1 MKLKLQF
8 ICFLIALCAINVFN
22 AFGQTNDRVFYTLDF
37 TKKNTSINSYTATW
51 NYPSDGINWTIYA
64 ASNYMGKWD
73 YVRTGGKGTTT
84 SKNISYYQSLSS
96 ILGRVSSVTITCI
109 KDYKSSFYM
118 DNIYLYVSSN
128 GKFEDDDIIDK
139 VSYNTFSNTAITFKP
154 TNGKVW
160 NNAYYKVEFVWHFL
174 KKVSGYDGLKVKS
187 VQFLKS
193 KDDIYYKIGD
203 TGYSTFYYSDR
214 AFLVPKGVE
223 AYTYKIVD
231 GKLEK
236 SKTYVNG
243 YTIPKDDAVVLK
255 AEPGSYWFDKFNT
268 SKVKDENNMLKGTDN
283 AELTEGGDIYY
294 KLSLNSKRE
303 DGSVGFYWG
312 AQDGG
317 AFTNGAHKA
326 YLALDSQQAE
336 AVKEFRLEVEV
347 TKIDGVHGDNQEDV
361 IGNGKKQAYN
371 ISGQRVDDNYKG
383 LVIIN
388 GKKVIRR

>member
-8 ICFLIALCAINVFN
+8 ICVLIALCAINVFN
-22 AFGQTNDRVFYTLDF
+22 SFGQTNDRVFYTLDF
-37 TKKNTSINSYTATW
+37 TKPTANNSFYSSKW
-51 NYPSDGINWTIYA
+51 NYTSNGITWTLYGGT
-64 ASNYMGKWD
+64 NNRDTKD
-73 YVRTGGKGTTT
+73 YVLTGGKGTTM

-96 ILGRVSSVTITCI
+96 ILGRVSSVTITCN

-139 VSYNTFSNTAITFKP
+139 VSYNTFTNTAITFKP

-303 DGSVGFYWG
+303 RGSVGFYWG
-312 AQDGG
+312 TEGGG

-336 AVKEFRLEVEV
+336 AVKEFRLEDEV

-361 IGNGKKQAYN
+361 IDNSKKQAYN